1 MIVFLLEDNQGDA
14 LLISEYLKIAF
25 PEVTVYVS
33 STLQEAKEF
42 LVLKRKHIDLCF
54 LDLQLPDAEGLD
66 LARIVLKLLPP
77 KVPVVILTGSDNEQL
92 GIESL
97 QLGVIDYLNKNE
109 INSYILKRC
118 VIYSLERKKINIR
131 LKETI
136 EWQIELFDQSPLPII
151 VFEGKDQ
158 KISNFNTVALEIY
171 GYSRNEFMTLKISD
185 LIAKPAMENFDS
197 LHTILDYMP
206 KMEFDGIYLHKTKSG
221 SLLYM
226 GVKERNL
233 FYHHKK
239 VKIMIASNLGERLKY
254 IEEIYKHNLR
264 LKEISWL
271 QSHVVRAPLSRIMG
285 LIAML
290 KDWKQLSEQ
299 ENTYFFESLL
309 SSAAELDSIIHEI
322 TNKSSTNDLL

>member
-1 MIVFLLEDNQGDA
+1 
-14 LLISEYLKIAF
+14 
-25 PEVTVYVS
+25 
-33 STLQEAKEF
+33 
-42 LVLKRKHIDLCF
+42 
-54 LDLQLPDAEGLD
+54 
-66 LARIVLKLLPP
+66 
-77 KVPVVILTGSDNEQL
+77 
-92 GIESL
+92 
-97 QLGVIDYLNKNE
+97 
-109 INSYILKRC
+109 
-118 VIYSLERKKINIR
+118 
-131 LKETI
+131 
-136 EWQIELFDQSPLPII
+136 
-151 VFEGKDQ
+151 
-158 KISNFNTVALEIY
+158 
-171 GYSRNEFMTLKISD
+171 
-185 LIAKPAMENFDS
+185 
-197 LHTILDYMP
+197 
-206 KMEFDGIYLHKTKSG
+206 
-221 SLLYM
+221 M